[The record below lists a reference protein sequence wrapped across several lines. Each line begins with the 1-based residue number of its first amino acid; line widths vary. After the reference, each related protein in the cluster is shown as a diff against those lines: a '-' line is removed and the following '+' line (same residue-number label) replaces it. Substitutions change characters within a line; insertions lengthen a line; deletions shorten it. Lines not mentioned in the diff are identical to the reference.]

1 MYNICIYI
9 YNYIIHLDESNID
22 GHYLLACCYS
32 IKQQYESAFKQLSIL
47 FSVNEK
53 ARIEN
58 VIRLNGFL
66 CMKIN
71 PPQYDEAIL
80 SFDLLVSKYPEDMNA
95 LLQRA
100 CCLVCLQE
108 WDRAIDDYSLIIDFQ
123 PNLIHVICMRA
134 RTYACQRKWSF
145 AQKDY
150 EYVLRTY
157 PDDEMAL
164 KGLQDL
170 NHLYET
176 LPMSIPD
183 RDI

>member
-1 MYNICIYI
+1 MYLH
-9 YNYIIHLDESNID
+9 YNPKSLTHASLIPLNNT
-22 GHYLLACCYS
+22 
-32 IKQQYESAFKQLSIL
+32 LSTSL
-47 FSVNEK
+47 
-53 ARIEN
+53 
-58 VIRLNGFL
+58 
-66 CMKIN
+66 
-71 PPQYDEAIL
+71 Q
-80 SFDLLVSKYPEDMNA
+80 

-108 WDRAIDDYSLIIDFQ
+108 WDRAIDDYSLIDFQ

-134 RTYACQRKWSF
+134 RTYACQRKWSY

-164 KGLQDL
+164 KGLEDL
-170 NHLYET
+170 NHIYET

>member
-1 MYNICIYI
+1 MHLHYNPKSLTHASLIPL
-9 YNYIIHLDESNID
+9 NNT
-22 GHYLLACCYS
+22 
-32 IKQQYESAFKQLSIL
+32 LSTSL
-47 FSVNEK
+47 
-53 ARIEN
+53 
-58 VIRLNGFL
+58 
-66 CMKIN
+66 
-71 PPQYDEAIL
+71 Q
-80 SFDLLVSKYPEDMNA
+80 

-134 RTYACQRKWSF
+134 RTYACQRKWSY

-164 KGLQDL
+164 KGLEDL
-170 NHLYET
+170 NHIYET